1 MTSKERRAQK
11 PVLVR
16 ILWSASATG
25 LTQLNLVS
33 IGWLKWLLW
42 NKKESLAPVMVGC
55 KDSSHVTRV
64 LSLHCSFLLSSVLA
78 LFSGRYSPWSA
89 CVQMS
94 IILIIPDFKEVL
106 LSFFSVTIIKI
117 SRRENPPKNILA
129 LLDSHDHHGL
139 GMGAHNWLLS
149 QYDIEWNYNICKK
162 EKMSSPVRLF
172 YFPL

>member
-16 ILWSASATG
+16 ILWGASATG

-117 SRRENPPKNILA
+117 SGGKIPPKTYWPYLILMTTTVWGWEPTIDCSVNMTLNGIIIFA
-129 LLDSHDHHGL
+129 
-139 GMGAHNWLLS
+139 
-149 QYDIEWNYNICKK
+149 KK
-162 EKMSSPVRLF
+162 KRC
-172 YFPL
+172 PLQ